1 MMLRSHSNYLIYDP
15 IKGGVISG
23 DASGLGYGIGKAATI
38 SLDKWVNPAWKNYEW
53 VDMDMRISKPLPLSP
68 IPGISGNA
76 ISSIITEA
84 TGQGGSKATNS
95 LQLGNENEK

>member
-1 MMLRSHSNYLIYDP
+1 
-15 IKGGVISG
+15 
-23 DASGLGYGIGKAATI
+23 
-38 SLDKWVNPAWKNYEW
+38 
-53 VDMDMRISKPLPLSP
+53 MDMGISKPLPLSP

-95 LQLGNENEK
+95 LQLANENEK